1 MSFCSWK
8 ALNGTAAFKK
18 LLPTCPSLVLS
29 TQSCCVEGAAL
40 SNTWGGEESP
50 SFPIPP
56 GSLAVTSLK
65 CWSNEKKKKKKIISC
80 NLDDINPWGCDLVA
94 VIYFSPP
101 FFDDEWLEWFW
112 FCFVCR
118 CRYIISSSVH
128 SFSSLVFFQ
137 VLLLSTFSCCVAV
150 WRVHL
155 YLACFAT
162 ISSQSQAVEQPG
174 GAAPFMRNQPAFD
187 FCFYGFLVGILVW
200 FFGLFFLVFSSWF
213 VFLQTFT

>member
-1 MSFCSWK
+1 MI
-8 ALNGTAAFKK
+8 L
-18 LLPTCPSLVLS
+18 
-29 TQSCCVEGAAL
+29 
-40 SNTWGGEESP
+40 
-50 SFPIPP
+50 
-56 GSLAVTSLK
+56 
-65 CWSNEKKKKKKIISC
+65 SC
-80 NLDDINPWGCDLVA
+80 NPDDINPWGCDLIA

-187 FCFYGFLVGILVW
+187 FVFMFFWLGFCS
-200 FFGLFFLVFSSWF
+200 FFSLDLFFFRPSPNRAQIMLIHGPFPPSWTETQRR
-213 VFLQTFT
+213 LGQYKKG